1 MSDKQQV
8 ILVFVWAVSLFLV
21 GLASARF
28 GFFLGAEAVYSGDVI
43 CESALNEW
51 VCELSKVNI

>member
-21 GLASARF
+21 GFASARF

-43 CESALNEW
+43 CESALKEW
-51 VCELSKVNI
+51 VCKLSEVDK